1 MRSLDETLMHLCWL
15 HETEVCTVESDC
27 VRRVLENAVSAGID
41 KASRTMLVTRRS
53 CTELVWVLY
62 RRVRDEVASRPA
74 GPGVHGHREPMRR
87 LVSHVRTVLFVAPPL
102 VDVQTRLSAMLRAP
116 KFRRADGEAWVQS
129 DPVLLAAMIAYGAS
143 LPDEAGSSW
152 TVAATPQDAWRALRL
167 RLFAV
172 LPSTRDR
179 HRARRVDKEIRDG
192 VRVFLPSVV
201 LQRSPSDATRMYH
214 ARLGPGKTR
223 DRLTLE
229 FGGFV
234 KSVGANDLAAVYV
247 RLGRSLLSRVR
258 V

>member
-1 MRSLDETLMHLCWL
+1 M
-15 HETEVCTVESDC
+15 
-27 VRRVLENAVSAGID
+27 
-41 KASRTMLVTRRS
+41 
-53 CTELVWVLY
+53 
-62 RRVRDEVASRPA
+62 
-74 GPGVHGHREPMRR
+74 
-87 LVSHVRTVLFVAPPL
+87 
-102 VDVQTRLSAMLRAP
+102 
-116 KFRRADGEAWVQS
+116 
-129 DPVLLAAMIAYGAS
+129 
-143 LPDEAGSSW
+143 
-152 TVAATPQDAWRALRL
+152 
-167 RLFAV
+167 